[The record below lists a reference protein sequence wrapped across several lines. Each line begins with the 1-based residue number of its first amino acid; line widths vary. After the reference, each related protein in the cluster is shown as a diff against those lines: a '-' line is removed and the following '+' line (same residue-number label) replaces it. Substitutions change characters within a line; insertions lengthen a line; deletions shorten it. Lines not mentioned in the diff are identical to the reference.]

1 MSRINLRNKKM
12 LISLSLVALMVFGI
26 VGTAY
31 AAEFPTGETIPA
43 SQTVD
48 DDVFLSGENVV
59 VDGTVNGVLFA
70 AGATVTVNGTINGD
84 AFLAGETVIVSDSAV
99 ITGNLFTGAAE
110 ITVNGTVE
118 GSVFGGSSSMT
129 LSDAAK
135 IARNM
140 FYGGFSLTTAEN
152 SSIGRDLY
160 LGAYQGLLSGVVER
174 NLNAEVAAL
183 KLDGSVA
190 GDAVVN
196 LGEVAET
203 EQSDEWVT
211 YNPYISKYV
220 ETVLQPGLYVA
231 DSASIGGKATFIS
244 SVDESSQL
252 AKITSGTVVYQTP
265 VPGMTDQTGSRYGGD
280 VHPFNRRYSDN
291 FAWAKGFSV
300 VQSLI
305 KLFVLG
311 ALALWL
317 LQKPFM
323 KLVDAAY
330 HEPMK
335 SMGWGFVLIA
345 VGVLAAFIVPL
356 VFVMIGVLVGF
367 LSLGSLLPFWFGLIG
382 AALGLVFLAFFFA
395 VFTVSKIVAAFM
407 FGKWLMK
414 VVFKQ
419 TEEKVW
425 LDLLVGV
432 FLFVVIRAI
441 PFVGWLA
448 GLAATL
454 IGAGAFWLAWNN
466 RKTVA

>member
-1 MSRINLRNKKM
+1 MSRINLRNKKL

-31 AAEFPTGETIPA
+31 AAEFPKGETIPA

-59 VDGTVNGVLFA
+59 VDGTVNGILFA
-70 AGATVTVNGTINGD
+70 AGTTVTINGTVNGD
-84 AFLAGETVIVSDSAV
+84 AFLAGETIVVSESAV

-110 ITVNGTVE
+110 ITINGAVD
-118 GSVFGGSSSMT
+118 GSVFGGSSAMN
-129 LSDAAK
+129 LENQAK
-135 IARNM
+135 VARNM
-140 FYGGFSLTTAEN
+140 FYGGFSLTTAKN
-152 SSIGRDLY
+152 STIGRDLY
-160 LGAYQGLLSGVVER
+160 VGAYQGLLSGSVER
-174 NLNAEVAAL
+174 DLHAETAAL
-183 KLDGSVA
+183 QLNGSVG
-190 GDAVVN
+190 GDAVVD
-196 LGEVAET
+196 LGEVSEAD
-203 EQSDEWVT
+203 QSSEWMD

-231 DSASIGGKATFIS
+231 DSASIGGKTTFIS
-244 SVDESSQL
+244 SVNESSQL
-252 AKITSGTVVYQTP
+252 GAITTGTVVYQTP
-265 VPGMTDQTGSRYGGD
+265 VPAMTDQSGSTYGGN
-280 VHPFNRRYSDN
+280 VRPFNRYYSDN
-291 FAWAKGFSV
+291 FVWAKGFSV

-317 LQKPFM
+317 LQKPFL

-345 VGVLAAFIVPL
+345 VGILAAFIVPL
-356 VFVMIGVLVGF
+356 VFIMTGVLVTF

-382 AALGLVFLAFFFA
+382 AALSLVFLAFFFA

-414 VVFKQ
+414 AVFRQ
-419 TEEKVW
+419 TEEKIW

-432 FLFVVIRAI
+432 FLFVLIRAI
-441 PFVGWLA
+441 PVVGWLA

-466 RKTVA
+466 RKAAA

>member
-1 MSRINLRNKKM
+1 MSRINLSNKKM

-48 DDVFLSGENVV
+48 DDVFLAGENVV

-70 AGATVTVNGTINGD
+70 AGGTVTVNGTINGD

-110 ITVNGTVE
+110 ITVNGSVE

-129 LSDAAK
+129 LSDNAK
-135 IARNM
+135 VTRNM

-152 SSIGRDLY
+152 SSVGRDLY

-183 KLDGSVA
+183 QLNGSVA
-190 GDAVVN
+190 GDAVIN
-196 LGEVAET
+196 LGEVAES
-203 EQSDEWVT
+203 EQSDEWMT

-220 ETVLQPGLYVA
+220 ETVLQPGLYLA
-231 DSASIGGKATFIS
+231 DRASIGGKTTFTS

-252 AKITSGTVVYQTP
+252 GEVTSGTVVYQTP
-265 VPGMTDQTGSRYGGD
+265 VPAMTDQTGSRYRGD
-280 VHPFNRRYSDN
+280 VRPFNRHYADN
-291 FAWAKGFSV
+291 FVWAKGFSV

-323 KLVDAAY
+323 KLVDAATL
-330 HEPMK
+330 EPMK

-345 VGVLAAFIVPL
+345 VGILAAFIVPL
-356 VFVMIGVLVGF
+356 VFILIGVLVGF

-382 AALGLVFLAFFFA
+382 AALSLVFLAFFFA

-441 PFVGWLA
+441 PVVGWLA

-466 RKTVA
+466 RKTAA

>member
-1 MSRINLRNKKM
+1 MSTINSSNKKL
-12 LISLSLVALMVFGI
+12 LISLGLVALMVFGI

-70 AGATVTVNGTINGD
+70 AGKTVTVNGTVNGD
-84 AFLAGETVIVSDSAV
+84 AFLAGETIVVSDSAV

-110 ITVNGTVE
+110 ITINGTVD
-118 GSVFGGSSSMT
+118 GSVFGGSSAMN
-129 LSDAAK
+129 LEGQAK
-135 IARNM
+135 VARNM
-140 FYGGFSLTTAEN
+140 FYGGFSLMTAKD
-152 SSIGRDLY
+152 STISRDLY
-160 LGAYQGLLSGVVER
+160 VGAYQGLLSGSVER
-174 NLNAEVAAL
+174 DLHADTAAL
-183 KLDGSVA
+183 QLNGSVA
-190 GDAVVN
+190 GDALVDM
-196 LGEVAET
+196 GEVSET
-203 EQSDEWVT
+203 NQSGQWMD

-231 DSASIGGKATFIS
+231 DGATIGGKATFTS
-244 SVDESSQL
+244 SVNETSQL
-252 AKITSGTVVYQTP
+252 SKITTGTVIYQTP
-265 VPGMTDQTGSRYGGD
+265 VPAMTDQNSSAYRGNVR
-280 VHPFNRRYSDN
+280 PFNRHYADN
-291 FAWAKGFSV
+291 FVWAKGFSV

-305 KLFVLG
+305 KLFALG

-323 KLVDAAY
+323 KLVNAAY

-356 VFVMIGVLVGF
+356 VFIMIGVLVGIV
-367 LSLGSLLPFWFGLIG
+367 SLGSLLPFWFGLIG
-382 AALGLVFLAFFFA
+382 AVLGLVFLAFFFA

-414 VVFKQ
+414 VVFRQ

-441 PFVGWLA
+441 PVVGWLA

-466 RKTVA
+466 RKIAA

>member
-265 VPGMTDQTGSRYGGD
+265 VPGMTDQPGSRYGGD
-280 VHPFNRRYSDN
+280 VHPFNRRYADN

-323 KLVDAAY
+323 KLVDAY

-356 VFVMIGVLVGF
+356 VFVMIGVLIGF

>member
-1 MSRINLRNKKM
+1 MSRINSGNKKL

-31 AAEFPTGETIPA
+31 AAEFPKGETIPA
-43 SQTVD
+43 STTVD

-70 AGATVTVNGTINGD
+70 AGKTVTLNGTVNGD
-84 AFLAGETVIVSDSAV
+84 AFLAGETIVVSDSAV

-118 GSVFGGSSSMT
+118 GSVFSGSSA
-129 LSDAAK
+129 LNLENQAK
-135 IARNM
+135 VARNL
-140 FYGGFSLTTAEN
+140 FYGGFSLTTAE
-152 SSIGRDLY
+152 SSSVGRDLY
-160 LGAYQGLLSGVVER
+160 VGAYQALLSGAVER
-174 NLNAEVAAL
+174 NLHADAAAL
-183 KLDGSVA
+183 QLNGSVA
-190 GDAVVN
+190 GDAIVN
-196 LGEVAET
+196 MGEVSEAD
-203 EQSDEWVT
+203 QSGDWMD

-231 DSASIGGKATFIS
+231 DGASIGGKTTFTS
-244 SVDESSQL
+244 SVNETSQL
-252 AKITSGTVVYQTP
+252 SKITTGTVVYQTP
-265 VPGMTDQTGSRYGGD
+265 VPSMTDQSGSHYSTNVR
-280 VHPFNRRYSDN
+280 PFNRHYSDN
-291 FAWAKGFSV
+291 FVWAKGFSV

-323 KLVDAAY
+323 KLVDAGY
-330 HEPMK
+330 REPMK

-345 VGVLAAFIVPL
+345 VGVMGVFIVPL
-356 VFVMIGVLVGF
+356 IFIMIGILVAF

-382 AALGLVFLAFFFA
+382 TAMSLAFILFFFA
-395 VFTVSKIVAAFM
+395 VFTVSKIVAAYM

-414 VVFKQ
+414 AVFKQ

-425 LDLLVGV
+425 LNLLVGV
-432 FLFVVIRAI
+432 FLFVLIRAI
-441 PFVGWLA
+441 PVVGWLA
-448 GLAATL
+448 GIAATL
-454 IGAGAFWLAWNN
+454 IGVGTFWLAWSN
-466 RKTVA
+466 RKAAA